1 MSFLSR
7 ACGIIKKFIN
17 FLPCGNPP
25 LTIKK
30 NEGVF
35 KKHALAEAGVR
46 FLNRPNPRA
55 PRRPFP
61 RPRLQPLWHAE
72 RTHRYVSANVAKSDK
87 FVSPKAAKG
96 RERRWR
102 ILRQPS
108 GHAFSTLPSIM
119 CAFSVTVYPP
129 GRRER
134 QSRIHP
140 KTCSLLMNLRLNVQS
155 NMPVRVNC
163 VDVGVVSNC
172 RLAPLRLSGRQRHDV
187 IDQMP
192 GIFFMARKRILKRRH
207 GATIQPGHQRAIDIT
222 SR

>member
-1 MSFLSR
+1 M
-7 ACGIIKKFIN
+7 
-17 FLPCGNPP
+17 PCCYAP

-35 KKHALAEAGVR
+35 KKSHYLT
-46 FLNRPNPRA
+46 RPNPRA

-119 CAFSVTVYPP
+119 CAFSVTVYLL
-129 GRRER
+129 GRWNTNFGFN
-134 QSRIHP
+134 Q
-140 KTCSLLMNLRLNVQS
+140 KTCSFLMNLRLNVQS
-155 NMPVRVNC
+155 NMPVTVNW
-163 VDVGVVSNC
+163 VDVGVVFNC
-172 RLAPLRLSGRQRHDV
+172 RLAPLRMSDRQRHNTWEHSS
-187 IDQMP
+187 QL
-192 GIFFMARKRILKRRH
+192 GRS
-207 GATIQPGHQRAIDIT
+207 T
-222 SR
+222 